1 MASIDLAQPTSRHVR
16 EPEDRVRLS
25 RWSSRSSI
33 VLMGMVGLIG
43 VAILIGPYLWAASPT
58 DQNAA
63 MRLQGPSLE
72 HPLGTDQYGR
82 DTAARILLGGRWTLL
97 GAGFVTLGVT
107 LIGLAVAA
115 LATSGFRWV
124 DRILGRLVDS
134 FLAIPNLVI
143 ALAVAAVLG
152 PSFTN
157 LIIALVVAGWPW
169 YARAYRAAMLRER
182 ASGYVE
188 GAEAIGASR
197 SRIAFRH
204 VGPNVFGQVLVL
216 ATTNLGFVIL
226 NLAALSFIGLGV
238 QPPTPEWGSMIN
250 EARPF
255 FQTHPGQMLVPGIC
269 IVLTVVLINL
279 SGDALRDHLDPR
291 LRGR

>member
-107 LIGLAVAA
+107 VIGLAVAA

-188 GAEAIGASR
+188 GAEVIGASR
-197 SRIAFRH
+197 TRIAFRH

>member
-107 LIGLAVAA
+107 VIGLAVAA

-197 SRIAFRH
+197 TRIAFRH

>member
-107 LIGLAVAA
+107 VIGLAVAA